1 MAKKNPNKQKKPN
14 PTVVHP
20 YNGILLSQKKK
31 SMVATHNVEEPH
43 GSDDESQKSDT
54 KAHAV

>member
-1 MAKKNPNKQKKPN
+1 
-14 PTVVHP
+14 VVHP